1 VSDADRE
8 LALRRLA
15 AARVA
20 RLATASAQARPH
32 LVPFCFAVVGDA
44 VYSLVD
50 DKPKRTRTGLR
61 RLRNLAANPRAA
73 LLADHYEED
82 WSALWFVLVEGP
94 AGLVEDAGEYAR
106 ALEALRAK
114 YPQYASLEPAMQTH
128 PMIRLGIERLVSWGG
143 PGA

>member
-1 VSDADRE
+1 VSDTDQE
-8 LALRRLA
+8 LQLRRFA

-20 RLATASAQARPH
+20 RLATASAEARPH

-73 LLADHYEED
+73 LLVDHYEED

-94 AGLVEDAGEYAR
+94 AGLVEDEGEYGR

-114 YPQYASLEPAMQTH
+114 YPQYEALEPSLRTH
-128 PMIRLGIERLVSWGG
+128 PMIRIGIERLVSWGG
-143 PGA
+143 RGL